1 MIFDL
6 RIDNGTLVDGSG
18 APGRP
23 GSIAVKDGRIVAM
36 GDVSGKAETLA
47 GRRRQGDR
55 AGFRRHPHPLR
66 RPDPVGPHAD
76 DLALARRHHRRHGQ
90 LRLRHRPDPAGASAH
105 SSCGR
110 SRRSKA

>member
-36 GDVSGKAETLA
+36 GDVSGKA
-47 GRRRQGDR
+47 
-55 AGFRRHPHPLR
+55 
-66 RPDPVGPHAD
+66 
-76 DLALARRHHRRHGQ
+76 
-90 LRLRHRPDPAGASAH
+90 
-105 SSCGR
+105 
-110 SRRSKA
+110 RRSLDAGGTCSCSAATAR